1 MSILLLLFRAAWA
14 RLTFGRAGADVQ
26 AKGEVGVPAIRV
38 AGSRSSVHPVL
49 SHSQT
54 MLVQIYTQRPL
65 RSVRSPSDGC
75 NRSNFSQNQ
84 LERGDRMHG
93 RPKPEGAS

>member
-38 AGSRSSVHPVL
+38 AGSRSSVHPVVT
-49 SHSQT
+49 H
-54 MLVQIYTQRPL
+54 
-65 RSVRSPSDGC
+65 
-75 NRSNFSQNQ
+75 
-84 LERGDRMHG
+84 
-93 RPKPEGAS
+93 KPC